1 MAKALEKEPYPLGI
15 LYKVEG
21 RKTFEENLACYEKD
35 WTPLYKRERDISD
48 VAEFL
53 ENLA

>member
-35 WTPLYKRERDISD
+35 RMPLYKRERDISD

-53 ENLA
+53 KSLA